1 MAEVEAV
8 EAAILWRFII
18 LFGASVSSGN
28 FQKLRKLIF
37 KIFFMAA
44 VAVTARTTRAQ
55 WGSFLKLFALMLFWT
70 KFILV
75 ACTELDTLVF
85 G

>member
-28 FQKLRKLIF
+28 LQKLRKLIF
-37 KIFFMAA
+37 KIFFM
-44 VAVTARTTRAQ
+44 AVTARTTRAQ